1 MFLEHNSNIVLEIPD
16 IIMLCKHNVPEAY
29 FILEKKI
36 IRERM
41 EKYNYTRV
49 SDFIRD
55 AVLDKRL
62 NQMHARR
69 LRLIGAAL
77 GGKIEWLI
85 RFMEEKRSD

>member
-1 MFLEHNSNIVLEIPD
+1 MFLEHNSNIVLEILD
-16 IIMLCKHNVPEAY
+16 IIMLCKHNVTEAY

-36 IRERM
+36 
-41 EKYNYTRV
+41 
-49 SDFIRD
+49 IRD

-85 RFMEEKRSD
+85 RFMEGKRPEMME